1 MKFTASRI
9 DLIRAIGAAVRVVER
24 RNTIPIL
31 SNIALGAA
39 DGQLTIKA
47 TDLDIEVTTACAATI
62 EAPGSL
68 TLPAQTFHDILRK
81 IPEGADVTLDA
92 LGEHGRVN
100 LRAGRARF
108 TLGTLPLS
116 DFPAIATGKM
126 PPSFEMPAADL
137 AVMLDQVGFAVST
150 EETRYYLNGIYLHM
164 AGEGEDARLVA
175 VATDG
180 HRLARRVVNPPVH
193 EPFPGVIIPRKAV
206 GEMLRLVDK
215 LAEMVSVSISP
226 TANRLRL
233 EAGGVTLVTKL
244 IDGTFPDYARVIPK
258 GNDRRCEVEAATLL
272 AAVDRVA
279 TISSE
284 RGRAVKLGFADGRI
298 TIEVSNPAAGTARD
312 EIDGSYDAEPLEI
325 GFNARY
331 LTDILGVLINA
342 GATSTT
348 LHLGNPGSPAILEAA
363 EAPDLTI
370 VLMPMRV

>member
-1 MKFTASRI
+1 M
-9 DLIRAIGAAVRVVER
+9 VVD
-24 RNTIPIL
+24 
-31 SNIALGAA
+31 A
-39 DGQLTIKA
+39 DA
-47 TDLDIEVTTACAATI
+47 
-62 EAPGSL
+62 
-68 TLPAQTFHDILRK
+68 
-81 IPEGADVTLDA
+81 
-92 LGEHGRVN
+92 
-100 LRAGRARF
+100 
-108 TLGTLPLS
+108 
-116 DFPAIATGKM
+116 
-126 PPSFEMPAADL
+126 
-137 AVMLDQVGFAVST
+137 
-150 EETRYYLNGIYLHM
+150 
-164 AGEGEDARLVA
+164 ARLVA

-180 HRLARRVVNPPVH
+180 HRLARRMVAAPAH
-193 EPFPGVIIPRKAV
+193 EGEPFPGVIIPRKAV

-215 LAEMVSVSISP
+215 MAEPVRLSLS
-226 TANRLRL
+226 TNKLRL

-298 TIEVSNPAAGTARD
+298 TIEVSNPDAGTARD
-312 EIDGSYDAEPLEI
+312 EIDGTYEAEPLEI

-342 GATSTT
+342 GATSAT